1 MLIVNSCV
9 MPDGGV
15 GITESTSPNNLTL
28 TGLTVGQKYWFSV
41 YVNVTS
47 TSAAPGCRII
57 VNDGQSGS
65 LPSSQRV
72 GVSFT
77 ASAVNQSINVNV
89 NKCTVLLTDGICV
102 PSSQFQQLRSLGL
115 GGDFFNGS
123 TMPIQN

>member
-9 MPDGGV
+9 IPAGGV

-47 TSAAPGCRII
+47 TSDAPGFRII
-57 VNDGQSGS
+57 VNDGNSDA

-77 ASAVNQSINVNV
+77 SAVNQAITVNV
-89 NKCTVLLTDGICV
+89 NKCTVLLANGICV
-102 PSSQFQQLRSLGL
+102 PLSQSQQLRSLGL
-115 GGDFFNGS
+115 DGDFFNGS